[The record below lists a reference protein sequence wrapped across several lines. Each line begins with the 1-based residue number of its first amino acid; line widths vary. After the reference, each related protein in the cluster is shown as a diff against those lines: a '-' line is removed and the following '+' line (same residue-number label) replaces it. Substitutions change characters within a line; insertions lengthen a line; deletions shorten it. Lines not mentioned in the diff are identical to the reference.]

1 MHLELVNNTIRTK
14 LDEIKRMEVQ
24 RLQELARIKMRSM
37 SGTEVLHFI
46 AAHGGNCCF
55 CLATCSP
62 HLHLFC
68 VRWLCAWFVLQF
80 PCPIHRGSGLAVA
93 RTDQPFRILLLIFL
107 LCKNLSSGY

>member
-46 AAHGGNCCF
+46 AAHGGK
-55 CLATCSP
+55 L
-62 HLHLFC
+62 LFLSC
-68 VRWLCAWFVLQF
+68 RLLPLPAPLLCA
-80 PCPIHRGSGLAVA
+80 LALCLVCTA
-93 RTDQPFRILLLIFL
+93 VSLPHSQRFRAG
-107 LCKNLSSGY
+107 CRPN

>member
-46 AAHGGNCCF
+46 AAHGGKLLF
-55 CLATCSP
+55 LSHLPASLLAALP
-62 HLHLFC
+62 
-68 VRWLCAWFVLQF
+68 LCA
-80 PCPIHRGSGLAVA
+80 LAYYLVCTA
-93 RTDQPFRILLLIFL
+93 ASVSHSFI
-107 LCKNLSSGY
+107 